1 MTAAAFEPQA
11 AGKYSSNYLQ
21 LTIHDSRCLI
31 LQPVNIENYYP
42 KHPVLQQ
49 HVAFFYLLKAESPDF
64 NTTYYAFPNI
74 NVPLSIHKSA
84 VCEIRKNY
92 TGVYANNNGTPL
104 ALIQR
109 SYQAPLLI
117 NLKGPVN
124 KLTIV
129 FKPMGINRFISQPFS
144 VIAAEDSQ
152 VFTDWYQQARYHTF
166 EQQFFATDDVTEQ
179 QALLEDFLLAVYN
192 TNSDYETVDKAIA
205 LLTDFSEEHSIEAIA
220 EKLELTVRS
229 FNRLFDKHMSI
240 SPVAYKKIARFR
252 HSLQNKLFSE
262 RFKKLTE
269 IGYAS
274 NFYDQAY
281 FIKVYNKLTGSNPSA
296 FFNSIEKLADE
307 RLIFK
312 FVKE

>member
-1 MTAAAFEPQA
+1 M
-11 AGKYSSNYLQ
+11 
-21 LTIHDSRCLI
+21 
-31 LQPVNIENYYP
+31 NIDNYYP
-42 KHPVLQQ
+42 RHPILQQ

-84 VCEIRKNY
+84 VSDIKDNY
-92 TGVYANNNGTPL
+92 TGVYANASNTPL

-152 VFTDWYQQARYHTF
+152 VFTDWQQYNQYHDF
-166 EQQFFATDDVTEQ
+166 LQQFFAATDIEEQ
-179 QALLEDFLLAVYN
+179 QVLLENFLLSVYN
-192 TNSDYETVDKAIA
+192 NNIDYETVEKAIA
-205 LLTDFSEEHSIEAIA
+205 LLTDFAEEHSIEAIA

-252 HSLQNKLFSE
+252 HSMQNKLFSE

-296 FFNSIEKLADE
+296 FFNSIEKLADD